1 MKRIV
6 FFALSLLPVLAAAQP
21 KVRIDRSPTLGV
33 SYMLENKTRP
43 GMVTVLVKLRDL
55 RNTYAP
61 SENRYLSTQ
70 SGDIYRFE
78 VANNMTRF
86 LSLRPIDKSKPVGY
100 GAGVYDVY
108 EGCISSE
115 VDTAFVYRMPC
126 TTMHPVRV
134 RRLTGSEKMPRT
146 GNVRYAFRCEAG
158 DTVYAARRGIVIRL
172 TKPRERDIDLSTLK
186 STSERTRLTVEHSDG
201 SMVCYSGFAEWLE
214 PFVSEGDEVLPGQPL
229 GLVGGLTEESD
240 GRYYVL
246 QFLCYRW
253 MFTDE
258 NASIER
264 FPKVAGESIVPRFA
278 TTEGAIIIPDKGE
291 YRAVMND
298 ELLTREMTKREVKK
312 LKGNKK

>member
-100 GAGVYDVY
+100 GAGVYAVY

-126 TTMHPVRV
+126 TTMHPKRA
-134 RRLTGSEKMPRT
+134 PRPMRP
-146 GNVRYAFRCEAG
+146 V
-158 DTVYAARRGIVIRL
+158 AA
-172 TKPRERDIDLSTLK
+172 
-186 STSERTRLTVEHSDG
+186 
-201 SMVCYSGFAEWLE
+201 
-214 PFVSEGDEVLPGQPL
+214 
-229 GLVGGLTEESD
+229 
-240 GRYYVL
+240 
-246 QFLCYRW
+246 
-253 MFTDE
+253 
-258 NASIER
+258 
-264 FPKVAGESIVPRFA
+264 
-278 TTEGAIIIPDKGE
+278 
-291 YRAVMND
+291 
-298 ELLTREMTKREVKK
+298 
-312 LKGNKK
+312 